1 MMNEGSKAVGVGR
14 ARLYLTLI
22 PEALVASILPPQAYP
37 KFHMK
42 PPFFWPIFAKIRHL
56 SFVSR

>member
-42 PPFFWPIFAKIRHL
+42 PPFFGLFLPKFGIFL
-56 SFVSR
+56 L